1 MKNINLHG
9 SSRCYGSVQF
19 DLAPI
24 VYFCQATRYHQLC
37 NMTIDAIVM
46 TDTHQVI
53 LIVEELLN
61 QQS

>member
-1 MKNINLHG
+1 MKNVNLCG
-9 SSRCYGSVQF
+9 SSRFYGSIQF
-19 DLAPI
+19 DLAPN
-24 VYFCQATRYHQLC
+24 VYFCQATRLHQLC
-37 NMTIDAIVM
+37 NMTIDAIAM